1 MISNELAEILDAFE
15 LLNDNEKTI
24 LADHCIEWASSG
36 TLSRENNYRRYDA
49 R

>member
-1 MISNELAEILDAFE
+1 MISNELADILDTFE
-15 LLNDNEKTI
+15 LLNDNEKTM

-36 TLSRENNYRRYDA
+36 TLSRENDLRRYDA